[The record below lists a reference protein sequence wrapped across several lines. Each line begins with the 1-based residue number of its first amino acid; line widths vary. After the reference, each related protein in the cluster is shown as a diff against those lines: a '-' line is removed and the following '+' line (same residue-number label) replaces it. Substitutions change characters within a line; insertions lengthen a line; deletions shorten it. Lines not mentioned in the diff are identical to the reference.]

1 MKTKPVLSKSNLLA
15 YRQCAKRLW
24 LQVHAKEL
32 DVDTTEARV
41 RVAEGRHVGKV
52 AREILGPGHTFDVM
66 TEGAAAVITRTA
78 TKVATTSRTLSRRK
92 PLFEAGFEANGVRVF
107 ADAVIPVRGPANEL
121 PRWVIVDVKSTTKM
135 VAVFYEDA
143 AIQYFTAFAAGL
155 ELDAIEIA
163 LVDSDWVYGENDDDD
178 DDGDGEGSSYIGL
191 LKYVDVTQEIQ
202 DIVREIP
209 SWIKAAQAVLANPLA
224 PDIHTG
230 AHCGTP
236 YPCNFL
242 GHCQSSEPVIK
253 YPIQWLPRV
262 QTNALRQHL
271 AQPNVLDMRDVPNK
285 LLNPSQLRVKKAT
298 LTGRKYFDIKGATQ
312 ALSDYPEPIYFLDFE
327 TVADVVPRWWGT
339 RPYQQIPFQFSLH
352 RLGAD
357 GELSHHA
364 FLDIS
369 GKDPRR
375 AVAKALV
382 KACADPN
389 GKAETTTGTI
399 FTYNVSFEARC
410 IRELAEYVGAKSVL
424 GKALYAIAKRLADLA
439 PVVREHFYHPSQQG
453 SWSLKAVLPVMI
465 PQLNYASL
473 DGVKNGQDAQ
483 LAYAEATDEKC
494 VQPRITELRDQLL
507 KYCALD
513 TLALV
518 AIWRKFSGKS

>member
-24 LQVHAKEL
+24 LEVHAQEL
-32 DVDTTEARV
+32 GVDATEVCA
-41 RVAEGRHVGKV
+41 RVAEGRRVGKV
-52 AREILGPGHTFDVM
+52 AQEILGPGHKFDVM

-78 TKVATTSRTLSRRK
+78 AKVATTSRTLSRRK

-107 ADAVIPVRGPANEL
+107 ADAVIPVQGPANEL
-121 PRWVIVDVKSTTKM
+121 PRWVIIEVKATTKM
-135 VAVFYEDA
+135 ADVYYDDA
-143 AIQYFTAFAAGL
+143 AIQYSTALAAGL

-163 LVDSDWVYGENDDDD
+163 LVNNEWVFGDSDDNADEGND
-178 DDGDGEGSSYIGL
+178 YRGL

-202 DIVREIP
+202 ALVREVP
-209 SWIKAAQAVLANPLA
+209 SWVKAAHAVMASPEA
-224 PDIHTG
+224 PFIPTG
-230 AHCGTP
+230 AQCGDP
-236 YPCNFL
+236 YPCRFL
-242 GHCQSSEPVIK
+242 MHCKSSEPAVK
-253 YPIQWLPRV
+253 HPIQWLPRV
-262 QTNALRQHL
+262 QTIVLREHL
-271 AQPNVLDMRDVPNK
+271 AKPSVQDMRDVPNK
-285 LLNPSQLRVKKAT
+285 LLNASQLRVKNAT
-298 LTGRKYFDIKGATQ
+298 LTGRKYFDVEGAAE
-312 ALSDYPEPIYFLDFE
+312 ALSGYAEPIYFLDFE
-327 TVADVVPRWWGT
+327 TVGNAVPRWWGA
-339 RPYQQIPFQFSLH
+339 RAYQQIPFQFSLH

-357 GELSHHA
+357 GELSHDA

-375 AVAKALV
+375 ALAKALI
-382 KACADPN
+382 KACADPT
-389 GKAETTTGTI
+389 GKADTTTGTI

-453 SWSLKAVLPVMI
+453 SWSLKAVLPVLI
-465 PQLNYASL
+465 PQLSYDSL

-483 LAYAEATDEKC
+483 LAYAEATDAKC
-494 VQPRITELRDQLL
+494 LQPRMAELREQLL
-507 KYCALD
+507 KYCELD

-518 AIWRKFSGKS
+518 AIWRKFSGKA